1 MWSEECGVRRALRNF
16 SLFTFHLSLLVS
28 LFSCQTD
35 AYHIQGYARQLEQS
49 DTICIVL
56 ENEPERMLGKAI
68 VKDGKF
74 SVTGHTD
81 TILFCKAYLNRMKNC
96 CVDFMLEPGNITL
109 ELNLPP
115 KPSRTSGTKLNNQW
129 QQLNDSIQ
137 RMGTKLINLV
147 VSAKTP
153 ADEVTHQARLQ
164 AIDSLHRR
172 MSDCI
177 VNTARRNADN
187 PLGQYIEKNYKAPE
201 FK

>member
-1 MWSEECGVRRALRNF
+1 MRRAIF
-16 SLFTFHLSLLVS
+16 SFSLLVS
-28 LFSCQTD
+28 LFSCQSD
-35 AYHIQGYARQLEQS
+35 AYHIQGYARQLNQN

-68 VKDGKF
+68 VNDGKF

-96 CVDFMLEPGNITL
+96 NVDFMLEPGNITL

>member
-1 MWSEECGVRRALRNF
+1 MWRAIFNF
-16 SLFTFHLSLLVS
+16 SLLVS
-28 LFSCQTD
+28 LFSCQSD
-35 AYHIQGYARQLEQS
+35 AYHIQGYARQLNQN

-68 VKDGKF
+68 VNDGKF

-96 CVDFMLEPGNITL
+96 SVDFMLEPGNITL

-147 VSAKTP
+147 VSAKTST
-153 ADEVTHQARLQ
+153 DEETHQARLQ

>member
-1 MWSEECGVRRALRNF
+1 MECAILA
-16 SLFTFHLSLLVS
+16 S
-28 LFSCQTD
+28 LFSCQSD
-35 AYHIQGYARQLEQS
+35 GYHIQGFARQLEQG

-68 VKDGKF
+68 VVDGKF
-74 SVTGHTD
+74 NVTGHTD
-81 TILFCKAYLNRMKNC
+81 TVLFCKAYLNRMKSC
-96 CVDFMLEPGNITL
+96 SVDFMLEPGNITL

-115 KPSRTSGTKLNNQW
+115 QPPRTSGTKLNNQW

-137 RMGTKLINLV
+137 RMGTKLISLV
-147 VSAKTP
+147 ASAKTP
-153 ADEVTHQARLQ
+153 TDEVTHKARLQ

-187 PLGQYIEKNYKAPE
+187 PLGQYIQTNYKAPE
-201 FK
+201 FR